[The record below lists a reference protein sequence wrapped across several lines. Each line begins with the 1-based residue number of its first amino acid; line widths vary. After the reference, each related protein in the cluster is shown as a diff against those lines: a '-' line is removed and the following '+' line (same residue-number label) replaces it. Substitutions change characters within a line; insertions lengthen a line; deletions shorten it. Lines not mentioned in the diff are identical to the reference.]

1 MSQFLDAAKDHHK
14 NIQLHLFGN
23 SDDENP
29 DDTGR
34 RETDQNYQ
42 DNIASLVSKLDWTL
56 APVFHGNVES
66 EDWIKTELKN
76 PTLINFSTYMCE
88 DFSVSS
94 AQAQERLHAVE
105 ATSDG
110 FVLAQKDLDMRGPG
124 EFLGTRQAGL
134 PDLKLA
140 SVTDLRLVE
149 AAREAARGFFK
160 TDPEL
165 QDPDNRLL
173 ARRLAQFWRGP
184 ALSLVEGKGEV
195 S

>member
-1 MSQFLDAAKDHHK
+1 V
-14 NIQLHLFGN
+14 
-23 SDDENP
+23 SD
-29 DDTGR
+29 T
-34 RETDQNYQ
+34 
-42 DNIASLVSKLDWTL
+42 
-56 APVFHGNVES
+56 
-66 EDWIKTELKN
+66 
-76 PTLINFSTYMCE
+76 
-88 DFSVSS
+88 SS
-94 AQAQERLHAVE
+94 AEAQERLHAVE

-149 AAREAARGFFK
+149 VARKAARGFFK

-173 ARRLAQFWRGP
+173 ARRLAQLWRGP